1 MISYLVLKAQAF
13 LNIKSNLNIK
23 RKGVSMSEQIR
34 QISKR
39 IKELREISGISVE
52 SLSKE
57 LNISEET
64 YLEYESGEV
73 DIPVSFLYEIANKFN
88 VTLSE
93 ILTGEAPRLHTYSVV
108 RKDKGV
114 SVERRKDYKY
124 KSLAYNFINKK
135 MEPFLVTVEP
145 DSNDEIHYNS
155 HPGQEFNYVI
165 EGTLKVLI
173 NGHEIILN
181 EGDSLFFDSSEKHG
195 MKALNGKIARF
206 LAVII

>member
-1 MISYLVLKAQAF
+1 
-13 LNIKSNLNIK
+13 
-23 RKGVSMSEQIR
+23 MSEQIR
-34 QISKR
+34 QISER
-39 IKELREISGISVE
+39 IKGLREILGISVE

-57 LNISEET
+57 LNIAEET
-64 YLEYESGEV
+64 YLEYESGNV
-73 DIPVSFLYEIANKFN
+73 DIPVSFLYKIATRFD
-88 VTLSE
+88 VELSE
-93 ILTGEAPRLHTYSVV
+93 ILTGEAPKLRTYSVV

-124 KSLAYNFINKK
+124 QSLAYNFVNKK
-135 MEPFLVTVEP
+135 IEPFLVTVEP

-165 EGTLKVLI
+165 EGALKVLI

-181 EGDSLFFDSSEKHG
+181 EGDSLFFDSGEKHG
-195 MKALNGKIARF
+195 MKALNGKVAKF